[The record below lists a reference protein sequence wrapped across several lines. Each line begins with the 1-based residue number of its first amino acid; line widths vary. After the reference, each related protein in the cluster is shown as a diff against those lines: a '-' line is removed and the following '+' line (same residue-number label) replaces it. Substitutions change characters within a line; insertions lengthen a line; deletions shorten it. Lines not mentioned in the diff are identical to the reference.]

1 VTGEDVASGV
11 RAALAEAE
19 RENRRVL
26 AINTVHPTLEDAF
39 VQLTGLSA
47 EVMLA
52 DDLRGMWYLMLKDL
66 RTYYFKPPNISWGI
80 LFPFAFVL
88 AFVIRDGA
96 ARDLGSLQ
104 GLAPGLLALTLLF
117 GTSSMEAI
125 VITFERRIGAL
136 ERLLL
141 APIRLPALLA
151 GKLLGGMVFGLMMT
165 VVVLIVALAVFG
177 AGGINWLLLVL
188 SLILSA
194 AAFSALGVL
203 VSVSV
208 KEVFEAQTLAN
219 AFRFP
224 MMFLGGVFVPV
235 ASLPLGLQIVAR
247 ALPLT
252 YAVEVLHVAMIGGE
266 LSLAVLDL
274 AILAGFTV
282 VLFGLAVW
290 VLARRIA

>member
-1 VTGEDVASGV
+1 M
-11 RAALAEAE
+11 
-19 RENRRVL
+19 
-26 AINTVHPTLEDAF
+26 
-39 VQLTGLSA
+39 LS
-47 EVMLA
+47 

-66 RTYYFKPPNISWGI
+66 RAYYLKPPNISWGI

-96 ARDLGSLQ
+96 ARNLANLES
-104 GLAPGLLALTLLF
+104 LAPGLLALTLLF

-125 VITFERRIGAL
+125 VITFERRIGTL
-136 ERLLL
+136 ERLML

-151 GKLLGGMVFGLMMT
+151 GKLLGGMVFGLVT
-165 VVVLIVALAVFG
+165 TLAVLIVALMIFG
-177 AGGINWLLLVL
+177 VSGVNWLLLI
-188 SLILSA
+188 SGLILSA

-208 KEVFEAQTLAN
+208 NEVFEAQTLAN

-235 ASLPLGLQIVAR
+235 TSLPLGLQIVAR

-252 YAVEVLHVAMIGGE
+252 YAVEVLHVALISGE
-266 LSLAVLDL
+266 LSLAMLDL
-274 AILAGFTV
+274 AILAGFTA

-290 VLARRIA
+290 VLARRVA